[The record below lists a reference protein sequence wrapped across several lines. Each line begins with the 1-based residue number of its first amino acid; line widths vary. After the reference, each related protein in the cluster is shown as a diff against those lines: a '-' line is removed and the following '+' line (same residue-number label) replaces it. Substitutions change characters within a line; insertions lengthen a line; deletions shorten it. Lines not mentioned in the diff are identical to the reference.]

1 MFSKVNSSISRLF
14 EELNLKGFKRWGKL
28 EDLALEMGN
37 QTNQYKYL
45 LRVKGEEEIIRR
57 KKFLGLPL

>member
-1 MFSKVNSSISRLF
+1 MFSKVNSSINRLF
-14 EELNLKGFKRWGKL
+14 EELKSKGFKRWNKL
-28 EDLALEMGN
+28 EDLAVEMGN